1 MQMDINKIF
10 GLFDS
15 SSIDMPLVEKAK
27 AADSLLNIQDTPVFW
42 VGMFKKIL
50 LNTKS
55 LYTQLYKNLPKE
67 VIEEISGMDDIAEMV
82 TYSRSWYY
90 ISKINLDNSTDIDAL
105 KVFADE
111 DLILGINLSI
121 KYFEER
127 EEYEKCAHLKR
138 IQDKVETFVS

>member
-1 MQMDINKIF
+1 
-10 GLFDS
+10 
-15 SSIDMPLVEKAK
+15 MPLVDKAK
-27 AADSLLNIQDTPVFW
+27 AADTLLNIQDTPVFW

-55 LYTQLYKNLPKE
+55 LHTQLYKTLPKE
-67 VIEEISGMDDIAEMV
+67 IFEEISGMDAMAEIV

-90 ISKINLDNSTDIDAL
+90 ISKINLDNNIDVDAL

-111 DLILGINLSI
+111 NLILGINLSI
-121 KYFEER
+121 KYFENK

-138 IQDKVETFVS
+138 IQDKVRTFIN